1 MVWGRRKRRRR
12 RRKGQCTKVTPLRL
26 PFPRVDVY
34 QVFVVVFAECPPIF
48 WQRLPLYKR
57 IAQYE
62 LSTLS
67 VVVVDKKVWHWHWEI
82 EQKERKERRRETT
95 INSRFHGTLGVPSST
110 VSCCCLTHL
119 MLHKRISSSD
129 KISAPNTEQRQCSVH
144 DTVAAEAEYHRQQLP
159 HLRAFVKCT
168 NAKQQ

>member
-1 MVWGRRKRRRR
+1 M
-12 RRKGQCTKVTPLRL
+12 CTKSSSSSSLNVLQS
-26 PFPRVDVY
+26 FDN
-34 QVFVVVFAECPPIF
+34 VFLCTRGLHNMSYRHCP
-48 WQRLPLYKR
+48 WWWW
-57 IAQYE
+57 
-62 LSTLS
+62 T
-67 VVVVDKKVWHWHWEI
+67 KKVWHWHWEI

-110 VSCCCLTHL
+110 VSCCRPTHL

-168 NAKQQ
+168 NAKQQQTKWRQQ